1 MLLNSETYFADF
13 LRLHSWSMLE
23 IGTGYSWD
31 SCGIF
36 VGYSWGIRGVF
47 VGYSRSIH
55 GVYVCIGYVSGIY
68 RVCVGK
74 AWEQTGCEGVLRY
87 IPCMTICI
95 MNILSTT

>member
-31 SCGIF
+31 ICGIF
-36 VGYSWGIRGVF
+36 VGYSWSIRWVFTEYSWGIRM
-47 VGYSRSIH
+47 
-55 GVYVCIGYVSGIY
+55 Y

>member
-31 SCGIF
+31 ICGIF

-55 GVYVCIGYVSGIY
+55 GVYVCIGYVSGMY
-68 RVCVGK
+68 R
-74 AWEQTGCEGVLRY
+74 E
-87 IPCMTICI
+87 CI
-95 MNILSTT
+95 GNI